1 MKWNISSLIGYLTLG
16 TASMLLMFCTNL
28 TLNAY
33 SSHDR
38 IYIMHIHE
46 LAAQHLN
53 TSIVTVLCYETYFRL
68 PTVCWSICNSSA
80 VYFFL
85 IFIFFLICKHATL
98 LIQLQDSS
106 SLDSL
111 MPLLHNC
118 FSLLYCNCTFMKC
131 FSKSEY
137 KCTNEVNLLIYEWV

>member
-1 MKWNISSLIGYLTLG
+1 MKGNISSLIGYLTFG
-16 TASMLLMFCTNL
+16 RASILFIFCTNL

-46 LAAQHLN
+46 LAVQHLN
-53 TSIVTVLCYETYFRL
+53 TSIVTVLCFETYFHL
-68 PTVCWSICNSSA
+68 QIVCWSICNSFA

-98 LIQLQDSS
+98 LIQLQNSS

-118 FSLLYCNCTFMKC
+118 FCLLYCNYSFMKC
-131 FSKSEY
+131 CSKFE
-137 KCTNEVNLLIYEWV
+137 